1 MAEPVCERR
10 RRGVSHASS
19 ALGDNRRV
27 TEASVVHVFLSR
39 GRFSSEEDIRDYID
53 QRWSESGDAEPS
65 VFMGE
70 AEIAEFT
77 PMCVEAIHA
86 QDVGHLAPVPPPV
99 LLREASYAD
108 QWLSQVESAELADA
122 AICVFAP
129 NLVTNPH
136 GTSLRYLGQFAVRA

>member
-1 MAEPVCERR
+1 MCERR
-10 RRGVSHASS
+10 HCGGSDASS

-27 TEASVVHVFLSR
+27 TEANVMHVFLSC

-53 QRWSESGDAEPS
+53 QRWPESGDAEPS

-70 AEIAEFT
+70 AGITEFT
-77 PMCVEAIHA
+77 PMCVEVIHA
-86 QDVGHLAPVPPPV
+86 QDIGYLAPVPPAV

-108 QWLSQVESAELADA
+108 QWLSQVESAEPADA

-129 NLVTNPH
+129 NIVTNPH
-136 GTSLRYLGQFAVRA
+136 GTSLRYLGQFAIRD